1 MKRFLLISLLLAGS
15 ASVMAKLPAPVLD
28 DAAKAKAEEA
38 KAKTA
43 HAGKVDAYKLCLSM
57 DRAAASYFKTAAT
70 SGKAVKPA
78 LAAPA
83 CADPGPFVWPAPA
96 AAGLPRRTGRPR
108 SRCSAGQEVLMR
120 ARVPEAAPTERP
132 SGLFVCLPA
141 GPLAPARLRN

>member
-57 DRAAASYFKTAAT
+57 DRAAANYFKTAAT
-70 SGKAVKPA
+70 TGKAVKPA
-78 LAAPA
+78 QTAPA
-83 CADPGPFVWPAPA
+83 CADPGPFTYVAAAATAVAKPVEAAGAHSPATTAASPPSATAPA
-96 AAGLPRRTGRPR
+96 AVPTGK
-108 SRCSAGQEVLMR
+108 
-120 ARVPEAAPTERP
+120 
-132 SGLFVCLPA
+132 
-141 GPLAPARLRN
+141 